1 MGYER
6 NDVLSRTRLPD
17 LCDEILG
24 PRRGRGPS
32 ASWPCPDPGHGP
44 QTGQTP
50 PVTVFQNRGGTERW
64 RCHACGAG
72 GTAVDLVMRRD
83 GIGFREALDR
93 LGRRIGAPEAILA
106 QVVPLRPPR
115 QAPLTK
121 EASPALDAYVSSCE
135 AWLWGPGGR
144 AFRRFLH
151 ARGLGEE
158 VLRVNRVGAD
168 PGPRAIPRADGLPR
182 GGPAV
187 VLPLLDDSGRATYL
201 QARYLQPRARKY
213 DNPASRLVP
222 ACPRL
227 GEVRLP
233 GPAARADVALVCE
246 GIPDALIAAQAGWRS
261 VAVLGAGLPD
271 ERVARA
277 ISEQFTTETLVVA
290 FDADH
295 RGVAGAEHLSQLLDE
310 AGAGARTVI
319 LAVPEGAGDINAW
332 AVASS
337 DQFEA
342 DLDRAVSTA
351 VAPVD
356 HDRNPPAVELDDLL
370 ETLAY
375 RHLLAA
381 EPTDV
386 NRTVDQIT
394 AAIGSWIT
402 GDSPT
407 ASAAPGTAAEL
418 LEQITYHH
426 VLPGDPGSAIRVAD
440 RTAEIL
446 SPWLDGLSS
455 TEAPGAS
462 LGW

>member
-1 MGYER
+1 MGYDR

-17 LCDEILG
+17 LCDETLG

-50 PVTVFQNRGGTERW
+50 PVTVFGTRDGTERW

-72 GTAVDLVMRRD
+72 GTAVDLVMRLD
-83 GIGFREALDR
+83 GVGFREALDR
-93 LGRRIGAPEAILA
+93 LGQRIGAPEAERA
-106 QVVPLRPPR
+106 RVVPLRPSGPV
-115 QAPLTK
+115 PPV
-121 EASPALDAYVSSCE
+121 EVSPAVDAYVSSCE

-144 AFRRFLH
+144 AFRRFLA

-158 VLRVNRVGAD
+158 VLRANRVGAD
-168 PGPRAIPRADGLPR
+168 PGPRALPRADGLPK
-182 GGPAV
+182 GGAAV
-187 VLPLLDDSGRATYL
+187 VLPLLDAAGRAVYL
-201 QARYLQPRARKY
+201 QARYLQPRDRKY
-213 DNPASRLVP
+213 DNPAGSLVP
-222 ACPRL
+222 VSPRL

-233 GPAARADVALVCE
+233 GPATRADVALVCE
-246 GIPDALIAAQAGWRS
+246 GIPDALTAAQAGWRS

-277 ISEQFTTETLVVA
+277 ISERFPTETLVIA

-295 RGVAGAEHLSQLLDE
+295 RGHAGAKHLGRLLDR
-310 AGAGARTVI
+310 ADAGARTVM
-319 LAVPEGAGDINAW
+319 LDLPDGAGDINAW
-332 AVASS
+332 AIATGDRFQV
-337 DQFEA
+337 
-342 DLDRAVSTA
+342 DLDEAVTA
-351 VAPVD
+351 ATGPVD
-356 HDRNPPAVELDDLL
+356 HDRNDQAVDLDDLL

-375 RHLLAA
+375 QHLLTAG
-381 EPTDV
+381 PTEV
-386 NRTVDQIT
+386 TRTLDQIT

-402 GDSPT
+402 GDTSP
-407 ASAAPGTAAEL
+407 AGSAAPASPAEL

-426 VLPGDPGSAIRVAD
+426 VLPGDPGSAVRVAD

-446 SPWLDGLSS
+446 SPWLDGLRGA
-455 TEAPGAS
+455 EAPGAS